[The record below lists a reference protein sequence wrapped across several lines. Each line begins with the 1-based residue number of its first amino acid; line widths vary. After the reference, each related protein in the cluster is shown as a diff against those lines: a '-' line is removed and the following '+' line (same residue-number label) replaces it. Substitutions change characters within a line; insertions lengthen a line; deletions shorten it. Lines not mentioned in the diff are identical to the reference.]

1 MSELNV
7 LPAADARAA
16 AEHDPM
22 AREATVSIKLCSPTP
37 GRIGA
42 VLDEMLPLLR
52 QITQML
58 SDPAVGAEILAP
70 GWHKTFYGYEDDRDD
85 PA

>member
-7 LPAADARAA
+7 LPASDARAA
-16 AEHDPM
+16 AKDDPM
-22 AREATVSIKLCSPTP
+22 AREATVSIKFCSPTP

-42 VLDEMLPLLR
+42 VLDEVLPLLQEIVR
-52 QITQML
+52 TL
-58 SDPAVGAEILAP
+58 ADPAVSAEVLAP
-70 GWHKTFYGYEDDRDD
+70 GWHETFYGLESDEDD